1 MWKIANIY
9 IFKVFFLLS
18 MYKYFVK
25 LFSDIFEYFMLQN
38 FGQIIWINP
47 VCNFEHA

>member
-9 IFKVFFLLS
+9 IFKVFFQL
-18 MYKYFVK
+18 FVK